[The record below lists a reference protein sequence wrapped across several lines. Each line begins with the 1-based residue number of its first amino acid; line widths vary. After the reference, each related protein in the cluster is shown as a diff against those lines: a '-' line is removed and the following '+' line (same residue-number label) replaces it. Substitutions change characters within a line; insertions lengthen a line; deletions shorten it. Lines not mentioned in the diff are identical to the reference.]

1 MDKKVIKLSIVL
13 VSVVL
18 VIILILGTLYIMLPT
33 SPPSETS
40 IRFSIESHE
49 DVWQITIDE
58 INENGKS
65 LSSIPY
71 EHVHFRVTII
81 RNSIFLLSTIYLR
94 DVRDNW
100 SSDYEIIWLERD
112 GTRLNQTT
120 IQMNQII
127 WNDLDG
133 DGKLSLSD
141 TIIIEKEGGSELQI
155 LPGDDVG
162 FDGKAVASPLKL
174 PNYTEP
180 PIYELCDAEENH
192 LTTGGFLWHDY
203 FYTENHW

>member
-13 VSVVL
+13 VFVVL
-18 VIILILGTLYIMLPT
+18 VIILILGTLYMMLPT

-40 IRFSIESHE
+40 IRFSIESRE

-71 EHVHFRVTII
+71 EHIHFRVTIK

-94 DVRDNW
+94 DIRDNW
-100 SSDYEIIWLERD
+100 SSEYEIIWLERD

-141 TIIIEKEGGSELQI
+141 TIIIEKEGGDELQI
-155 LPGDDVG
+155 LSGDDVG
-162 FDGKAVASPLKL
+162 FSGKAVSSPLKL
-174 PNYTEP
+174 PNTTEN
-180 PIYELCDAEENH
+180 PIYVYSYNLHSSREITIAP
-192 LTTGGFLWHDY
+192 WH
-203 FYTENHW
+203 

>member
-13 VSVVL
+13 VFVVL
-18 VIILILGTLYIMLPT
+18 VIILILGTLYMMLPT

-40 IRFSIESHE
+40 IRFSIESRE

-71 EHVHFRVTII
+71 EHIHFRVTIK

-94 DVRDNW
+94 DIRDNW
-100 SSDYEIIWLERD
+100 SSEYEIIWLERD

-141 TIIIEKEGGSELQI
+141 TIIIEKEGGDELQI
-155 LPGDDVG
+155 LSGDDVG
-162 FDGKAVASPLKL
+162 FSGKAVSSPLKL
-174 PNYTEP
+174 PNTTEN
-180 PIYELCDAEENH
+180 PIYVYSYNLHSSRE
-192 LTTGGFLWHDY
+192 TTIAPWH
-203 FYTENHW
+203 

>member
-1 MDKKVIKLSIVL
+1 MDKKVGKWA
-13 VSVVL
+13 L
-18 VIILILGTLYIMLPT
+18 VIVSIALLIFFILGTLYMMLPT

-40 IRFSIESHE
+40 IRFSIESRK

-71 EHVHFRVTII
+71 EHIHFRVTIK

-94 DVRDNW
+94 DIRDNW
-100 SSDYEIIWLERD
+100 SSEYEIIWLERD

-162 FDGKAVASPLKL
+162 FDGKAVSSPLKL
-174 PNYTEP
+174 PNTTEN
-180 PIYELCDAEENH
+180 PIYVYSYNLHSSRE
-192 LTTGGFLWHDY
+192 TTIAPWH
-203 FYTENHW
+203 